1 MSDSESSAVAA
12 AHGGPIEAASSTPAG
27 WHLPD
32 RTPLTRE
39 VVTAAQVGLAALLI
53 SQFNLESVV
62 FQQLAYLTLFGYIVH
77 ICLPRPARLSFFVL
91 LSMAGIWL
99 VLGWQTSAWLV
110 GIGLVLIG
118 TCHLP
123 LPFAARAG
131 VLILIAMVLAVMRVG
146 VVTAP
151 WSIAIWPI
159 LGSLFMFRLIIYL
172 YDLRHAQIPTN
183 PLRSLAYFF
192 LLPNV
197 CFPLFPVVDYA
208 TFCRTYDSGDS
219 LQGRQ
224 TGVRWI
230 LRGILHLILYRFI
243 YLNVTL
249 APVSIDDAGGLVQF
263 LVSNYLLYL
272 RISGQFHVAIGM
284 LHLFGFNL
292 PETHHLYYLAS
303 GFNDFWRRINIYW
316 KDFMMK
322 LVFYPTFFRL
332 RGMGSTRALVLST
345 VIVFLATWMLHS
357 YQWFWILGSFP
368 LTWQDGLFWTILC
381 VFVIANSLREARTG
395 RDRSLGSRSWSLR
408 QDGLRTARVAGM
420 FVLMCVLWSLWTS
433 DSLGQW
439 SALWTSAVNDRG
451 DMFRL
456 ATLTVLV
463 MLGVATCVA
472 VSEMRAFSGLVSERA
487 RVYSFTGTAFANTG
501 IIVVLF
507 VVGSPISWDGIGGAP
522 SRVAASLRES
532 RLNYVDQTRLEHGY
546 YQRLLNVQRVNT
558 QLWEA
563 LTRQPELTWLF
574 DTDAG
579 RFTHRFDLREL
590 FPSRTTLFLGE
601 TLSTNQWGMRDG
613 EYPLQKPDDTYRIAL
628 LGASGSMGWGVGD
641 DETYEARLERRLNQ
655 DGIAGRYPRYEI
667 LNFSVAGYSPL
678 AQVWSTDHRVWL
690 FNPDALF
697 IEGLEPARAARGL
710 AELVA
715 GIPQAASDGG
725 PSTAGTDIPYPF
737 LRDVIQRADV
747 TRDMDIDAVES
758 RLHRYGT
765 ALLTWSY
772 ERIAERCHQAG
783 VLPVA
788 LLLPSLSPGSLDL
801 VAATAEAAGFVVV
814 DLTWVTDGWD
824 WDDVLVSETDSHPSA
839 WGHELYAEGLLTAL
853 KGHSQLRGNL
863 FGYMPL
869 P

>member
-1 MSDSESSAVAA
+1 MSDSESSAVDA

-32 RTPLTRE
+32 RTTLTRE

-243 YLNVTL
+243 YLNVAL

-408 QDGLRTARVAGM
+408 KDGLRTARVAGM
-420 FVLMCVLWSLWTS
+420 FVLMCVLWSMWTS
-433 DSLGQW
+433 ESLGQW
-439 SALWTSAVNDRG
+439 WLMWPSAVSDVG
-451 DMFRL
+451 DVVNL
-456 ATLTVLV
+456 AALTLLV
-463 MLGVATCVA
+463 MLGVAACA
-472 VSEMRAFSGLVSERA
+472 AASDMRTFSGLVSERA

-522 SRVAASLRES
+522 SRLAASLRES
-532 RLNYVDQTRLEHGY
+532 RLSDVDQTRLEHGY
-546 YQRLLNVQRVNT
+546 YERLLNVQRMNT
-558 QLWEA
+558 QLWEV
-563 LTRQPELTWLF
+563 LTRQPERQWNLF

-579 RFTHRFDLREL
+579 QINEEFVRRGL
-590 FPSRTTLFLGE
+590 FPSRSTVFLGE

-613 EYPLQKPDDTYRIAL
+613 EYPLRKPDDTYRIAV

-641 DETYEARLERRLNQ
+641 SDTYEARLERQLNQ
-655 DGIAGRYPRYEI
+655 EEIEGRYPRYEI
-667 LNFSVAGYSPL
+667 LNFSVAGFSPL
-678 AQVWSTDHRVWL
+678 AQVWSNDNRVEP
-690 FNPDALF
+690 FGPDALF
-697 IEGLEPARAARGL
+697 VETLEPRRAVRGL
-710 AELVA
+710 AERV
-715 GIPQAASDGG
+715 
-725 PSTAGTDIPYPF
+725 TAGTDIPYPF
-737 LRDVIQRADV
+737 LQDVIRQAGV
-747 TRDMDIDAVES
+747 TRDMHISAVES
-758 RLHRYGT
+758 QLHPYGP
-765 ALLTWSY
+765 ALLKWSY
-772 ERIAERCHQAG
+772 ERIVERCRQSG

-788 LLLPSLSPGSLDL
+788 LMLPSLAPDRMD
-801 VAATAEAAGFVVV
+801 VVEETAEAAGFTVV
-814 DLTWVTDGWD
+814 DLSWVIKGWD
-824 WDDVLVSETDSHPSA
+824 VSSLVVGETDNHPSA
-839 WGHELYAEGLLTAL
+839 WAHELYAEGLLTAL
-853 KGHSQLRGNL
+853 KSHSQLRDSL